1 MQNEDQKTLFALTQ
15 PALPKK
21 KSEEVDFLVVD
32 IAKFIPKFS
41 PEILREAL
49 TPLPKGTLDQ
59 LFIVF
64 HQKIFQD
71 LKNWRELRLL
81 AKKTSLDLSGL
92 KNANSNIQ
100 TFSSILE
107 NQYDDLT
114 TSYSDA
120 QYDVI
125 KAIRELFLVI
135 DKSLPE
141 YTKVGSKPSSAF
153 SKVQHAVPMLSLGN
167 AFSDEDVADFLDRVR
182 RFLKLD
188 ADEMPAIVAEPKID
202 GLSLSLRYEKGEL
215 VRAATRGDG
224 FTGEDVTANVRTIKD
239 IPNVLKGRHI
249 PAACELRGEVYML
262 KSDFLTLNKKQEEAD
277 DTVFANPRNS
287 AAGSLRQKDV
297 SITASRPLKFFAY
310 AWGEMSDYPMASPTQ
325 HAMLKWL
332 DKVGFTVNPEI
343 TLCKSIDDA
352 LAFYNRIGTERA
364 SLGYDIDGVVYKVD
378 RIDWQARL
386 GFAGRNPRWA
396 IAHKFAAEQ
405 ATTILNGI
413 DIQVGRTGAMTPV
426 ARLAPVT
433 VGGVVVQNATLHNED
448 YIKGIGSD
456 GNPIRDGVDIRI
468 GDTVVVQRAGD
479 VIPQVVSVALDK
491 RPKGTKPYEFPQ
503 VCPACGSHAV
513 REEGEAVR
521 RCTGALI
528 CPAQAVERLKHFV
541 SRNAFDIEGLGEK
554 QVQEFFHDGLIMSA
568 VDIFTLQKR
577 DARSA
582 SKLMQREGYGET
594 SVRNLFAAID
604 ARRSVE
610 LHRLIY
616 ALGIR
621 HVGEGNA
628 KLLARHY
635 GTIEA
640 FREAML
646 AAAKGGTGEEN
657 ATEAYQ
663 DLNDIGGVGEIVAD
677 AVVEFFAE
685 PRNVKA
691 LGELLREIEVRP
703 AEKPRKSSPVSSKTV
718 VFTGSLTK
726 FTRDEAKAVAERLG
740 AKVAGSVSKK
750 TDYVVAGEEAGSKLN
765 KARELGVTVLTEDEW
780 LALIVE

>member
-1 MQNEDQKTLFALTQ
+1 M
-15 PALPKK
+15 
-21 KSEEVDFLVVD
+21 
-32 IAKFIPKFS
+32 IAKSRKVTPPDVAKLSKAQAKVELKRLALEIESHDKHYYQDDAPKISDADYDALRKRANAIEARFPELVTSES
-41 PEILREAL
+41 PS
-49 TPLPKGTLDQ
+49 
-59 LFIVF
+59 
-64 HQKIFQD
+64 QKIGAQPSGRF
-71 LKNWRELRLL
+71 
-81 AKKTSLDLSGL
+81 AK
-92 KNANSNIQ
+92 
-100 TFSSILE
+100 
-107 NQYDDLT
+107 
-114 TSYSDA
+114 
-120 QYDVI
+120 V
-125 KAIRELFLVI
+125 R
-135 DKSLPE
+135 
-141 YTKVGSKPSSAF
+141 
-153 SKVQHAVPMLSLGN
+153 HAVPMLSLGN
-167 AFSDEDVADFLDRVR
+167 AFSDEDVVDFVDRIR

-188 ADEMPAIVAEPKID
+188 ADEIPAIVAEPKID
-202 GLSLSLRYEKGEL
+202 GLSLSLRYENGEL

-224 FTGEDVTANVRTIKD
+224 TTGEDVTGNARTIKD
-239 IPNVLKGRHI
+239 IPNTLKGRKI
-249 PAACELRGEVYML
+249 PAACEVRGEIYML
-262 KSDFLTLNKKQEEAD
+262 KQDFLILNKKQAEAD

-310 AWGEMSDYPMASPTQ
+310 AWGEMSELPADTQ
-325 HAMLKWL
+325 HGMLAWM
-332 DKVGFTVNPEI
+332 DKAGFVVNPL
-343 TLCKSIDDA
+343 TKLCKDLDEV
-352 LAFYNRIGTERA
+352 LAFYRKIGEDRA
-364 SLGYDIDGVVYKVD
+364 SLGYDIDGVVYKID
-378 RIDWQARL
+378 RLDWQERL
-386 GFAGRNPRWA
+386 GFVSRNPRWA
-396 IAHKFAAEQ
+396 VAHKFAAEQ
-405 ATTILNGI
+405 ATTVLNGI
-413 DIQVGRTGAMTPV
+413 DIQVGRTGALTPV

-448 YIKGIGSD
+448 YIKGIGND

-479 VIPQVVSVALDK
+479 VIPQVVSVVLDK
-491 RPKGTKPYEFPQ
+491 RPKNAKPYSFPQ

-528 CPAQAVERLKHFV
+528 CPAQTVERLRHFV

-554 QVQEFFHDGLIMSA
+554 QVQEFFQDGLIMSP

-577 DARSA
+577 DARST
-582 SKLMQREGYGET
+582 SRLMQREGYGET

-604 ARRSVE
+604 ARRSIE

-635 GTIEA
+635 GTIDA

-646 AAAKGGTGEEN
+646 AAAKHGTGEGN
-657 ATEAYQ
+657 TSEAYQ

-703 AEKPRKSSPVSSKTV
+703 AEQPRKSSPVSSKTV

-750 TDYVVAGEEAGSKLN
+750 TDYVVAGEDAGSKLT
-765 KARELGVTVLTEDEW
+765 KARELGVAVLSEDDW
-780 LALIVE
+780 LKLIGE

>member
-1 MQNEDQKTLFALTQ
+1 M
-15 PALPKK
+15 
-21 KSEEVDFLVVD
+21 
-32 IAKFIPKFS
+32 IAKSKAKTPPDVATLTKAQAKVELKRLALEIESHDKHYYQDDAPKISDADYDALRKRANAIEARFPELVTSES
-41 PEILREAL
+41 PS
-49 TPLPKGTLDQ
+49 
-59 LFIVF
+59 
-64 HQKIFQD
+64 QKIGAQP
-71 LKNWRELRLL
+71 
-81 AKKTSLDLSGL
+81 SGRF
-92 KNANSNIQ
+92 A
-100 TFSSILE
+100 
-107 NQYDDLT
+107 
-114 TSYSDA
+114 
-120 QYDVI
+120 
-125 KAIRELFLVI
+125 
-135 DKSLPE
+135 
-141 YTKVGSKPSSAF
+141 
-153 SKVQHAVPMLSLGN
+153 KVQHAVPMLSLGN
-167 AFSDEDVADFLDRVR
+167 AFSDEDVADFVDRIR

-188 ADEMPAIVAEPKID
+188 ADEIPAIVAEPKID
-202 GLSLSLRYEKGEL
+202 GLSLSLRYENGEL

-224 FTGEDVTANVRTIKD
+224 TTGEDVTGNARTIKD
-239 IPNVLKGRHI
+239 IPNTLKGRKI
-249 PAACELRGEVYML
+249 PAACEVRGEIYML
-262 KSDFLTLNKKQEEAD
+262 KQDFLILNKKQAETD

-310 AWGEMSDYPMASPTQ
+310 AWGEMSELPADTQ
-325 HAMLKWL
+325 HGMLAWM
-332 DKVGFTVNPEI
+332 DKAGFVVNPL
-343 TLCKSIDDA
+343 TKLCKDLDEV
-352 LAFYNRIGTERA
+352 LAFYRKIGEDRA
-364 SLGYDIDGVVYKVD
+364 SLGYDIDGVVYKID
-378 RIDWQARL
+378 RLDWQERL
-386 GFAGRNPRWA
+386 GFVSRNPRWA
-396 IAHKFAAEQ
+396 VAHKFAAEQ

-413 DIQVGRTGAMTPV
+413 DIQVGRTGALTPV

-448 YIKGIGSD
+448 YIKGIGND

-479 VIPQVVSVALDK
+479 VIPQVVSVVLDK
-491 RPKGTKPYEFPQ
+491 RPKNAKPYSFPQ

-541 SRNAFDIEGLGEK
+541 SRNAFDIEGLCEK
-554 QVQEFFHDGLIMSA
+554 QVQEFFQDGLIMSP

-577 DARSA
+577 DARSTT
-582 SKLMQREGYGET
+582 KLMQREGYGET

-604 ARRSVE
+604 ARRSIE

-635 GTIEA
+635 GTIDA

-646 AAAKGGTGEEN
+646 AAAKHGTGEGN
-657 ATEAYQ
+657 TSEAYQ
-663 DLNDIGGVGEIVAD
+663 DLNDVGGIGEIVAD

-691 LGELLREIEVRP
+691 LGELLREIEVRA
-703 AEKPRKSSPVSSKTV
+703 AERPRKSSPVSGKTV

-750 TDYVVAGEEAGSKLN
+750 TDYVVAGEDAGSKLT
-765 KARELGVTVLTEDEW
+765 KARELGVAVLSEDDW
-780 LALIVE
+780 LKLIGE

>member
-1 MQNEDQKTLFALTQ
+1 MAMK
-15 PALPKK
+15 PKK
-21 KSEEVDFLVVD
+21 ALVDVAKLTKVQAKVELMRLALEIEGHNERYYQKD
-32 IAKFIPKFS
+32 APSVSDAAYDALRQRLEAIEAKFPDLVAKDS
-41 PEILREAL
+41 PS
-49 TPLPKGTLDQ
+49 Q
-59 LFIVF
+59 
-64 HQKIFQD
+64 
-71 LKNWRELRLL
+71 
-81 AKKTSLDLSGL
+81 
-92 KNANSNIQ
+92 
-100 TFSSILE
+100 
-107 NQYDDLT
+107 
-114 TSYSDA
+114 
-120 QYDVI
+120 
-125 KAIRELFLVI
+125 
-135 DKSLPE
+135 
-141 YTKVGSKPSSAF
+141 KVGAAPARGF
-153 SKVQHAVPMLSLGN
+153 AKVQHAVPMLSLGN
-167 AFSDEDVADFLDRVR
+167 AFSDEDVADFVDRIR

-188 ADEMPAIVAEPKID
+188 ADHMPAIVAEPKID
-202 GLSLSLRYEKGEL
+202 GLSLSLRYENGEL

-224 FTGEDVTANVRTIKD
+224 FEGEDVTANVRTIKD
-239 IPNVLKGRHI
+239 IPHALKGRNI

-262 KSDFLTLNKKQEEAD
+262 KKDFLELNKKQAEVDE
-277 DTVFANPRNS
+277 TVFANPRNS

-310 AWGEMSDYPMASPTQ
+310 TWGEMSERPADTQ
-325 HAMLKWL
+325 HGMLAWMGKA
-332 DKVGFTVNPEI
+332 GFIVNPL
-343 TLCKSIDDA
+343 TKLCGDVEDV
-352 LAFYNRIGTERA
+352 LTFYRKIGEDRA

-378 RIDWQARL
+378 RLDWQDRL
-386 GFAGRNPRWA
+386 GFVSRSPRWA

-413 DIQVGRTGAMTPV
+413 DIQVGRTGALTPV

-448 YIKGIGSD
+448 YIKGIGND
-456 GNPIRDGVDIRI
+456 GSPIRDGVDIRI

-479 VIPQVVSVALDK
+479 VIPQIVSVVQDK
-491 RPKGTKPYEFPQ
+491 PRGKNKYKFPET
-503 VCPACGSHAV
+503 CPVCGSHAV

-541 SRNAFDIEGLGEK
+541 SRLAFDIDGLGDK
-554 QVQEFFHDGLIMSA
+554 QIQEFYDDGLVMSP

-577 DARSA
+577 DARST
-582 SKLMQREGYGET
+582 SKLMEREGYGET
-594 SVRNLFAAID
+594 SVRNLFNAID
-604 ARRSVE
+604 ARRTIE
-610 LHRLIY
+610 LHRLIF

-635 GTIEA
+635 GSIEN

-646 AAAKGGTGEEN
+646 AAAKGSKDEEN
-657 ATEAYQ
+657 TTEAYQ
-663 DLNDIGGVGEIVAD
+663 DLNNIGGIGEIVAD

-691 LGELLREIEVRP
+691 LGELLREIEVKP
-703 AEKPRKSSPVSSKTV
+703 AEQARKSSPVSDKTV

-750 TDYVVAGEEAGSKLN
+750 TDYVVAGEDAGSKLT
-765 KARELGVTVLTEDEW
+765 KARELGVAVLTEDEW
-780 LALIVE
+780 LKLIGE

>member
-1 MQNEDQKTLFALTQ
+1 MIARSRKVTPPDVAKLSKAQAKVELKRLAHEIESHDKHYYQDDAPKISDADYDALRKRANAIEARFPELVT
-15 PALPKK
+15 
-21 KSEEVDFLVVD
+21 SE
-32 IAKFIPKFS
+32 S
-41 PEILREAL
+41 PS
-49 TPLPKGTLDQ
+49 
-59 LFIVF
+59 
-64 HQKIFQD
+64 QKIGAQP
-71 LKNWRELRLL
+71 
-81 AKKTSLDLSGL
+81 SGRF
-92 KNANSNIQ
+92 A
-100 TFSSILE
+100 
-107 NQYDDLT
+107 
-114 TSYSDA
+114 
-120 QYDVI
+120 
-125 KAIRELFLVI
+125 
-135 DKSLPE
+135 
-141 YTKVGSKPSSAF
+141 
-153 SKVQHAVPMLSLGN
+153 KVQHAVPMLSLGN
-167 AFSDEDVADFLDRVR
+167 AFSDEDVVDFVDRIR

-188 ADEMPAIVAEPKID
+188 ADEIPAIVAEPKID
-202 GLSLSLRYEKGEL
+202 GLSLSLRYENGEL

-224 FTGEDVTANVRTIKD
+224 TTGEDVTGNARTIKD
-239 IPNVLKGRHI
+239 IPNTLKGRKI
-249 PAACELRGEVYML
+249 PAACEVRGEVYML
-262 KSDFLTLNKKQEEAD
+262 KQDFLILNKKQAEAD

-310 AWGEMSDYPMASPTQ
+310 AWGEMSELPADTQ
-325 HAMLKWL
+325 HGMLAWM
-332 DKVGFTVNPEI
+332 DKAGFVVNPL
-343 TLCKSIDDA
+343 TKLCKDLDEV
-352 LAFYNRIGTERA
+352 LAFYRKIGEDRA
-364 SLGYDIDGVVYKVD
+364 SLGYDIDGVVYKID
-378 RIDWQARL
+378 RLDWQERL
-386 GFAGRNPRWA
+386 GFVSRNPRWA
-396 IAHKFAAEQ
+396 VAHKFAAEQ
-405 ATTILNGI
+405 ATTVLNGI
-413 DIQVGRTGAMTPV
+413 DIQVGRTGALTPV

-448 YIKGIGSD
+448 YIKGIGND

-479 VIPQVVSVALDK
+479 VIPQVVSVVLDK
-491 RPKGTKPYEFPQ
+491 RPKNAKPYSFPQ

-528 CPAQAVERLKHFV
+528 CPAQTVERLRHFV

-554 QVQEFFHDGLIMSA
+554 QVQEFFQDGLIMSP

-577 DARSA
+577 DARST
-582 SKLMQREGYGET
+582 SRLMQREGYGET

-604 ARRSVE
+604 ARRSIE

-635 GTIEA
+635 GTIDA

-646 AAAKGGTGEEN
+646 AAAKHGTGEGN
-657 ATEAYQ
+657 TSEAYQ

-703 AEKPRKSSPVSSKTV
+703 AEQPRKSSPVSSKTV

-750 TDYVVAGEEAGSKLN
+750 TDYVVAGEDAGSKLT
-765 KARELGVTVLTEDEW
+765 KARELGVAVLSEDDW
-780 LALIVE
+780 LKLIGE

>member
-1 MQNEDQKTLFALTQ
+1 MIARSRKVTPPDVAKLSKAQAKVELKRLALEIESHDKHYYQ
-15 PALPKK
+15 DDAPKISDADYDALRKRANAIEARFPELVT
-21 KSEEVDFLVVD
+21 SE
-32 IAKFIPKFS
+32 S
-41 PEILREAL
+41 PS
-49 TPLPKGTLDQ
+49 
-59 LFIVF
+59 
-64 HQKIFQD
+64 QKIGAQP
-71 LKNWRELRLL
+71 
-81 AKKTSLDLSGL
+81 SGRF
-92 KNANSNIQ
+92 A
-100 TFSSILE
+100 
-107 NQYDDLT
+107 
-114 TSYSDA
+114 
-120 QYDVI
+120 
-125 KAIRELFLVI
+125 
-135 DKSLPE
+135 
-141 YTKVGSKPSSAF
+141 
-153 SKVQHAVPMLSLGN
+153 KVQHAVPMLSLGN
-167 AFSDEDVADFLDRVR
+167 AFSDEDVVDFVDRIR

-188 ADEMPAIVAEPKID
+188 ADEIPAIVAEPKID
-202 GLSLSLRYEKGEL
+202 GLSLSLRYENGEL

-224 FTGEDVTANVRTIKD
+224 TTGEDVTGNARTIKD
-239 IPNVLKGRHI
+239 IPNTLKGRKI
-249 PAACELRGEVYML
+249 PAACEVRGEVYML
-262 KSDFLTLNKKQEEAD
+262 KQDFLILNKKQAEAD

-310 AWGEMSDYPMASPTQ
+310 AWGEMSELPADTQ
-325 HAMLKWL
+325 HGMLAWM
-332 DKVGFTVNPEI
+332 DKAGFVVNPL
-343 TLCKSIDDA
+343 TKLCKDLDEV
-352 LAFYNRIGTERA
+352 LAFYRKIGEDRA
-364 SLGYDIDGVVYKVD
+364 SLGYDIDGVVYKID
-378 RIDWQARL
+378 RLDWQQRL
-386 GFAGRNPRWA
+386 GFVSRNPRWA
-396 IAHKFAAEQ
+396 VAHKFAAEQ

-413 DIQVGRTGAMTPV
+413 DIQVGRTGALTPV

-448 YIKGIGSD
+448 YIKGIGND

-479 VIPQVVSVALDK
+479 VIPQVVSVVLDK
-491 RPKGTKPYEFPQ
+491 RPKNAKPYSFPQ

-528 CPAQAVERLKHFV
+528 CPAQTVERLKHFV

-554 QVQEFFHDGLIMSA
+554 QVQEFFQDGLIMSP

-577 DARSA
+577 DARST
-582 SKLMQREGYGET
+582 SRLMQREGYGET

-604 ARRSVE
+604 ARRSIE

-635 GTIEA
+635 GTIDA

-646 AAAKGGTGEEN
+646 AAAKHGTGEGN
-657 ATEAYQ
+657 TSEAYQ

-703 AEKPRKSSPVSSKTV
+703 AEQRRKSSPVSSKTV

-750 TDYVVAGEEAGSKLN
+750 TDYVVAGEDAGSKLT
-765 KARELGVTVLTEDEW
+765 KARELGVAVLSEDDW
-780 LALIVE
+780 LKLIGE

>member
-1 MQNEDQKTLFALTQ
+1 M
-15 PALPKK
+15 
-21 KSEEVDFLVVD
+21 
-32 IAKFIPKFS
+32 IAKSKAKTPPDVAKLTKAQAKVELKRLALEIESHDKHYYQDDAPKISDADYDALRKRANAIEARFPELVTSES
-41 PEILREAL
+41 PS
-49 TPLPKGTLDQ
+49 
-59 LFIVF
+59 
-64 HQKIFQD
+64 QKIGAQP
-71 LKNWRELRLL
+71 
-81 AKKTSLDLSGL
+81 SGRF
-92 KNANSNIQ
+92 A
-100 TFSSILE
+100 
-107 NQYDDLT
+107 
-114 TSYSDA
+114 
-120 QYDVI
+120 
-125 KAIRELFLVI
+125 
-135 DKSLPE
+135 
-141 YTKVGSKPSSAF
+141 
-153 SKVQHAVPMLSLGN
+153 KVQHAVPMLSLGN
-167 AFSDEDVADFLDRVR
+167 AFSDEDVADFVDRIR

-188 ADEMPAIVAEPKID
+188 ADEIPAIVAEPKID
-202 GLSLSLRYEKGEL
+202 GLSLSLRYENGEL

-224 FTGEDVTANVRTIKD
+224 TTGEDVTGNARTIKD
-239 IPNVLKGRHI
+239 IPNTLKGRKI
-249 PAACELRGEVYML
+249 PAACEVRGEIYML
-262 KSDFLTLNKKQEEAD
+262 KQDFLILNKKQAEAD

-310 AWGEMSDYPMASPTQ
+310 AWGEMSELPADTQ
-325 HAMLKWL
+325 HGMLAWM
-332 DKVGFTVNPEI
+332 DKAGFVVNPL
-343 TLCKSIDDA
+343 TKLCKDLDEV
-352 LAFYNRIGTERA
+352 LAFYRKIGEDRA
-364 SLGYDIDGVVYKVD
+364 SLGYDIDGVVYKID
-378 RIDWQARL
+378 RLDWQERL
-386 GFAGRNPRWA
+386 GFVSRNPRWA
-396 IAHKFAAEQ
+396 VAHKFAAEQ
-405 ATTILNGI
+405 ATTVLNGI
-413 DIQVGRTGAMTPV
+413 DIQVGRTGALTPV

-448 YIKGIGSD
+448 YIKGIGND

-479 VIPQVVSVALDK
+479 VIPQVVSVVLDK
-491 RPKGTKPYEFPQ
+491 RPKNAKPYSFPQ

-554 QVQEFFHDGLIMSA
+554 QVQEFFQDGLIMSP

-577 DARSA
+577 DARSTT
-582 SKLMQREGYGET
+582 KLMQREGYGET

-604 ARRSVE
+604 ARRSIE

-635 GTIEA
+635 GTIDA

-646 AAAKGGTGEEN
+646 AAAKHGTGEGN
-657 ATEAYQ
+657 TSEAYQ
-663 DLNDIGGVGEIVAD
+663 DLNDVGGIGEIVAD

-691 LGELLREIEVRP
+691 LGELLREIEVRA
-703 AEKPRKSSPVSSKTV
+703 AERPRKSSPVSGKTV

-750 TDYVVAGEEAGSKLN
+750 TDYVVAGEDAGSKLT
-765 KARELGVTVLTEDEW
+765 KARELGVAVLSEDDW
-780 LALIVE
+780 LKLIGE